1 MNPAGPAADC
11 FPEALQ
17 PFVIWSILG
26 GSIVFISMN
35 DLKILLF
42 QIKCFYVLILTYPFN
57 LYIRR

>member
-42 QIKCFYVLILTYPFN
+42 QIKCFMS
-57 LYIRR
+57 LY